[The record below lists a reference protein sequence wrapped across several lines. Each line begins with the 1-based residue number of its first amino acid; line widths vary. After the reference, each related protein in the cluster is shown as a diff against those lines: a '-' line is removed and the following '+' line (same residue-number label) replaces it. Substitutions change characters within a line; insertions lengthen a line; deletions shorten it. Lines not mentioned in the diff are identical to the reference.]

1 MILGVALKRA
11 FVNRSELSAVTIR
24 AVLLADIAADLFQL
38 KPDGRNGI
46 APGPEMLARE
56 IPFLAAQPGNRNGAL
71 PFEKPDHRSH
81 RVLGGNGDAHVHMV
95 RHQMPFENLAFLF
108 AAPAHGKSVPDVGVS
123 DRRWL
128 SAAVWA
134 RIQHGTLIDPPHRW
148 SSSHL
153 RRILLRERS
162 NLFESHWSNQ
172 WLTNFSQATNE
183 PEISVFSVDFP
194 SKFTDRLETIWQ
206 SSGAQQNLPGPRLP
220 LEPTS

>member
-1 MILGVALKRA
+1 TCSPI
-11 FVNRSELSAVTIR
+11 S
-24 AVLLADIAADLFQL
+24 
-38 KPDGRNGI
+38 NGI
-46 APGPEMLARE
+46 GSDK
-56 IPFLAAQPGNRNGAL
+56 AL
-71 PFEKPDHRSH
+71 T
-81 RVLGGNGDAHVHMV
+81 
-95 RHQMPFENLAFLF
+95 
-108 AAPAHGKSVPDVGVS
+108 
-123 DRRWL
+123 L
-128 SAAVWA
+128 SSPY
-134 RIQHGTLIDPPHRW
+134 G